1 LSGELLSKI
10 MAMNDV
16 NALEQLRDQ
25 LVKEAADAELRWD
38 LRMIIYKRI
47 QIIVEQLM
55 QLERE

>member
-1 LSGELLSKI
+1 